1 MRSALF
7 VACAVWGTAL
17 LPTIQAGDDFVFK
30 SEVSLVRV
38 DAQVVD
44 KNNRAIT
51 GLSAADFVLR
61 EEGVPRDIRNFAQE
75 DMPVDVLLLLD
86 VSGSMQPHIQRI
98 ASASHQALQVLGD
111 SDRVAVMVFDRAA
124 RLRMPFRSSRADVE
138 RELDAVLS
146 EETFD
151 GGTDVTRGLMEAARY
166 VQANGRREARRA
178 IVILTDDQSERG
190 SDPKGVI
197 RALTRADAVL
207 SLLLA
212 PDALGSGSRGVSFP
226 RRGGLGGPLGGIIL
240 GRRMPGPVIIG
251 PHTRSAG
258 TEEIA
263 RESGGDSLRVD
274 EASALE
280 RTLSRLRQRY
290 ALHFHLP
297 EGAQPGAERTIEV
310 ALADEAQRRYP
321 GAEVHFRR
329 TYMAPGGPNEPI
341 AVAQEGGLQR
351 RDGATAA
358 GETDSGGWRRT
369 GEQAA
374 SVEHPP
380 AAPPTPP
387 NEPQGGWRRVDPEG
401 APGWRRVGDHPVP
414 PRTQ

>member
-1 MRSALF
+1 MMRPALF
-7 VACAVWGTAL
+7 VAFAVSITAL
-17 LPTIQAGDDFVFK
+17 PRVLHAEDQYVFR

-51 GLSAADFVLR
+51 GLSAQDFVLR
-61 EEGVPRDIRNFAQE
+61 EEGVPQEIKNFAQE

-98 ASASHQALQVLGD
+98 ASASHQALQVLGNN
-111 SDRVAVMVFDRAA
+111 DRVAVMVFDRAA
-124 RLRMPFRSSRADVE
+124 RLRMPFRASRADVE
-138 RELDAVLS
+138 RELDDVIR

-166 VQANGRREARRA
+166 VQANARKEARRA

-190 SDPKGVI
+190 SDPKGVL

-212 PDALGSGSRGVSFP
+212 PDALGSGRGGISFP
-226 RRGGLGGPLGGIIL
+226 RRGGGGLGGPLGGIIL
-240 GRRMPGPVIIG
+240 GRRMPGPVITG

-258 TEEIA
+258 TDEVA

-274 EASALE
+274 DASALE
-280 RTLSRLRQRY
+280 TTLSRLRQRY

-310 ALADEAQRRYP
+310 ALADSAREFMELSSARLNM
-321 GAEVHFRR
+321 F
-329 TYMAPGGPNEPI
+329 
-341 AVAQEGGLQR
+341 
-351 RDGATAA
+351 
-358 GETDSGGWRRT
+358 T
-369 GEQAA
+369 G
-374 SVEHPP
+374 SVLEM
-380 AAPPTPP
+380 
-387 NEPQGGWRRVDPEG
+387 RIMF
-401 APGWRRVGDHPVP
+401 
-414 PRTQ
+414 